1 MGDFKY
7 KIAEKK
13 HDRALRKL
21 LHDNPIVG
29 SISIAFENEPS
40 YFLSSLVGNEF
51 SETIICEDEE
61 NQKVVALLTKSIKNA
76 YINGIENK
84 VGYLNNLRVDK
95 KYRGRKVVS
104 NAWNLFHEVHQRGGV
119 PYYLTSIIKDNHNAK
134 RALLSKKTGKPQF
147 IKIGDYTTFVINL
160 YKKKR
165 ELVGGLEVAR
175 ASADD
180 LDEII
185 DCLNR
190 NGRKKQFYPCYKKED
205 FINSQK
211 LRDFRIQDFFI
222 AKKKNRI
229 VGVVGAWNQIG
240 FKQVVVKEYRNG
252 MKIFK
257 PFYNFCAKIFSFSPL
272 PEINH
277 SFNCLYLS
285 FIAVDDNDKDIFRA
299 IIRRIYNRFLGK
311 QYSYLTLGLANNDF
325 LSDVAREFF
334 SIKYE
339 SEIYL
344 VTYKEREDELKNLI
358 PYIELATL

>member
-1 MGDFKY
+1 MDYFKY

-13 HDRALRKL
+13 HDGALRKL
-21 LHDNPIVG
+21 LHDNPMVG

-40 YFLSSLVGNEF
+40 YFISSMVGNEF

-61 NQKVVALLTKSIKNA
+61 SQKVMALLARSIKRV
-76 YINGIENK
+76 YINGVENK

-95 KYRGRKVVS
+95 QYRGRKIVS
-104 NAWNLFHEVHQRGGV
+104 NAWKFLYEMHQQSNV
-119 PYYLTSIIKDNHNAK
+119 PYYLTSIIKDNYNAK
-134 RALLSKKTGKPQF
+134 RALFSKKEGKPRF

-165 ELVGGLEVAR
+165 ELASDLKVTR
-175 ASADD
+175 ASVND
-180 LDEII
+180 LAAII

-190 NGRKKQFYPCYKKED
+190 NGKKKQFYPSYKKED
-205 FINSQK
+205 FLNSQK
-211 LRDFRIQDFFI
+211 LKDFQIKDFFI
-222 AKKKNRI
+222 AKRNDKI
-229 VGVVGAWNQIG
+229 AGVVGVWDQTT
-240 FKQVVVKEYRNG
+240 FKQVVVKEYRGG
-252 MKIFK
+252 MRIFK

-272 PEINH
+272 PETKD

-285 FIAVDDNDKDIFRA
+285 FIAIDNNDKDIFRA
-299 IIRRIYNRFLGK
+299 IIRRIYNQFLGK
-311 QYSYLTLGLANNDF
+311 KCAYLTLGLANNDS

-334 SIKYE
+334 SVKYK

-344 VTYKEREDELKNLI
+344 VTYKEMEDGLKDLV